1 MAAAEARAAWQ
12 RAANRCLF
20 QEDAKRAPKLAC
32 CPPSMQQHE
41 TNSGNPASP
50 QDCHIPNFMHLNW
63 NPMNSNQP
71 IDAWF
76 LQLQPNFGCHKVLA
90 GEHLNYMGG
99 EVLAKKEE
107 SFSPVSTLEGID
119 AKKNEYP
126 FEAPW
131 MVSTAFMKQTSETVS
146 EELKTLSGCSQVSL
160 KCRGNTNNLLHE
172 DKEFK
177 SFDPLFPKKQQKA
190 RYEMDAPW
198 EEDRKSQPW
207 WQVADE
213 DGLAS
218 LVAER
223 AMQHIENNDL
233 PKPTQIVR
241 VHGEK
246 LDSHENKDGRG
257 NSSSSDRESQSEL
270 YDTMRCSY
278 SISSTNVTNSFDGG
292 SWKQPQKNDVDGG
305 AQDSYSTDGHTPS
318 SKPTYVNQKA
328 AERAQLLDALR
339 HSQTRARE
347 AEMAAKNAH
356 DEKDHVIKLLFRQA
370 SHLFACKQWLKMLQL
385 ENICLQLRL
394 KENQIAA
401 MFPELPWGMMKE
413 KAAPEEERK
422 DRAKKKGRRQNKE
435 GGFRKAIMF
444 AVGVGIVGAGLLLG
458 WTLGWLLPRL

>member
-1 MAAAEARAAWQ
+1 
-12 RAANRCLF
+12 
-20 QEDAKRAPKLAC
+20 
-32 CPPSMQQHE
+32 
-41 TNSGNPASP
+41 
-50 QDCHIPNFMHLNW
+50 
-63 NPMNSNQP
+63 MNSNQP

-76 LQLQPNFGCHKVLA
+76 LQLQPNFGCQKALA

-99 EVLAKKEE
+99 EVLAKKAET
-107 SFSPVSTLEGID
+107 FSPVSTLEDID

-126 FEAPW
+126 FEPPW
-131 MVSTAFMKQTSETVS
+131 MVSTAFMKQTSETAS
-146 EELKTLSGCSQVSL
+146 EEFKTLSGSL
-160 KCRGNTNNLLHE
+160 KCRGTSNNFLHE
-172 DKEFK
+172 DKEFMEFK
-177 SFDPLFPKKQQKA
+177 TFDPLFPKKPRKA
-190 RYEMDAPW
+190 QYEMDAPW

-233 PKPTQIVR
+233 PKPTQILR

-246 LDSHENKDGRG
+246 LNSHENKDASG
-257 NSSSSDRESQSEL
+257 NLSSSGKESQSEL
-270 YDTMRCSY
+270 FDSMMCSY
-278 SISSTNVTNSFDGG
+278 SISSTNESKSSDGG
-292 SWKQPQKNDVDGG
+292 SWQQPQKNVHGG
-305 AQDSYSTDGHTPS
+305 TQDSYSTDDHPPS
-318 SKPTYVNQKA
+318 SKPTYQNQKA

-347 AEMAAKNAH
+347 AEEAAKNAH

-394 KENQIAA
+394 KENQITA
-401 MFPELPWGMMKE
+401 MFPELPWGMIKE

-422 DRAKKKGRRQNKE
+422 DRSKKRGRRQNKE

>member
-1 MAAAEARAAWQ
+1 
-12 RAANRCLF
+12 
-20 QEDAKRAPKLAC
+20 
-32 CPPSMQQHE
+32 
-41 TNSGNPASP
+41 
-50 QDCHIPNFMHLNW
+50 
-63 NPMNSNQP
+63 MNSNQP

-76 LQLQPNFGCHKVLA
+76 LQLQPNFGCQKALA

-99 EVLAKKEE
+99 EVLAKKAET
-107 SFSPVSTLEGID
+107 FSPVSTLEDID

-126 FEAPW
+126 FEPPW
-131 MVSTAFMKQTSETVS
+131 MVSTAFMKQTSETAS
-146 EELKTLSGCSQVSL
+146 EEFKTLSGSL
-160 KCRGNTNNLLHE
+160 KCRGTSNNFLHE
-172 DKEFK
+172 DKEFMEFK
-177 SFDPLFPKKQQKA
+177 TFDPLFPKKPRKA
-190 RYEMDAPW
+190 QYEMDAPW

-233 PKPTQIVR
+233 PKPTQILR

-246 LDSHENKDGRG
+246 LNSHENKDVSG
-257 NSSSSDRESQSEL
+257 NLSSSGKESQSEL
-270 YDTMRCSY
+270 FDSMMCSY
-278 SISSTNVTNSFDGG
+278 SISSTNESKSSDGG
-292 SWKQPQKNDVDGG
+292 SWQQPQKNVHGST
-305 AQDSYSTDGHTPS
+305 QDSYSTDDHPPS
-318 SKPTYVNQKA
+318 SKPTYQNQKA

-347 AEMAAKNAH
+347 AEEAAKNAH

-394 KENQIAA
+394 KENQITA
-401 MFPELPWGMMKE
+401 MFPELPWGMIKE

-422 DRAKKKGRRQNKE
+422 DRSKKRGRRQNKE